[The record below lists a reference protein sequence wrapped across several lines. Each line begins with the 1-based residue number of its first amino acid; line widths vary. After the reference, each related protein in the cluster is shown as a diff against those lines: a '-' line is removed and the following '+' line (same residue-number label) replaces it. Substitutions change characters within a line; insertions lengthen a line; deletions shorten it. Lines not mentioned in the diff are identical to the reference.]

1 MMQGMADPSF
11 KQNITARME
20 ALKED
25 EELGPIIK
33 DIEENGPPA
42 MMKYWNNPDVLS
54 KLGSAMQGAIGAPEG
69 GDVGVLMTMC

>member
-1 MMQGMADPSF
+1 MQGMADPSF
-11 KQNITARME
+11 KQNISSRME

-42 MMKYWNNPDVLS
+42 MMKYWNNPEVLS
-54 KLGSAMQGAIGAPEG
+54 KLGSAMQGAIGAPG
-69 GDVGVLMTMC
+69 GTVLCQQRWF